1 MKEVARKHMVQS
13 LHPDVVVTDSDIV
26 GVEVP
31 KKGTLT
37 EPPILIQ
44 HDPADDVIYSPGVMG
59 FPSSDL
65 TVSRRELSDP
75 SLMIAVE
82 QRMRAR
88 VDTGDRVE
96 DSSEAFDGMK
106 FRHESDNQYIERM
119 KNFLRNSYRAH
130 VAQDEVRRNIVEP
143 KPE

>member
-1 MKEVARKHMVQS
+1 MKEIARKQMVQS

-75 SLMIAVE
+75 SLIIAVE

-88 VDTGDRVE
+88 VETGDRVE
-96 DSSEAFDGMK
+96 DSSDAFDGMK
-106 FRHESDNQYIERM
+106 YRHETDNQYIERM
-119 KNFLRNSYRAH
+119 KKFLRVQYDKA
-130 VAQDEVRRNIVEP
+130 VKAQQAEQNNV
-143 KPE
+143 

>member
-13 LHPDVVVTDSDIV
+13 LHPDVLVTDSDIV

-31 KKGTLT
+31 KKGTFT

-88 VDTGDRVE
+88 VETGDRVE
-96 DSSEAFDGMK
+96 DSSDAFDGMK
-106 FRHESDNQYIERM
+106 YRHETDNQYIERM
-119 KNFLRNSYRAH
+119 KRFLRVQYDKAVKSEHAERDN
-130 VAQDEVRRNIVEP
+130 V
-143 KPE
+143 